1 MKKKIIKI
9 SFVLVLIMCFAFSA
23 KIFAASV
30 NITGDGSASPG
41 GTVNLKVGGS
51 FTGRVNVNVSNGSGN
66 TSLWIENNTATIS
79 VKVGNSGSTVVTA
92 TTTEGTSDAS
102 GNEIGVISG
111 SKTISIVQPTPVQ
124 PSNPT
129 PAPAPSNN
137 NTSNNTNTNK
147 NTNVATNNT
156 NKNTSSNTNKST
168 TNSNAKDSNVY
179 LSTLQV
185 NKEGLT
191 PNFNKYK
198 TSYAITVGE
207 DVGSLNVTA
216 TPEVST
222 SKVSVSGNTDLKN
235 GDNKIYVTVTAE
247 NGSKRVYTITVTKT
261 GDPVKSNSYLEN
273 LIVENATMSP
283 EFSKEVFEYDCG
295 TVGASVKNL
304 KILAFGENENVKVEI
319 IGNDELKEGEN
330 TITVKVTS
338 EDGTTTKEYT
348 IKVKKDSSIVEEDKT
363 EEINALENTD
373 NNGFKAKIKRI
384 LDKLKN
390 NWLLI
395 LMYVFCLLEFFEI
408 IYLYRRQGKKTTKTT
423 KKDEENIDANKKR
436 AGANKFK
443 E

>member
-1 MKKKIIKI
+1 MNKIKKRIVFAI
-9 SFVLVLIMCFAFSA
+9 SICIFCLICISS
-23 KIFAASV
+23 ISAASIGMSINKSSATV
-30 NITGDGSASPG
+30 GDSFSVSISGINGKVSITSSSNVSLSNAGVVFVDGAMTISGKANSSG
-41 GTVNLKVGGS
+41 NGTVTVTPIDVTTTS
-51 FTGRVNVNVSNGSGN
+51 AEPEVVTTPRSVSISIKEKAQPQPQVQPQQPAQNNSSSKATQN
-66 TSLWIENNTATIS
+66 NNAVNNTTQNKS
-79 VKVGNSGSTVVTA
+79 QT
-92 TTTEGTSDAS
+92 
-102 GNEIGVISG
+102 
-111 SKTISIVQPTPVQ
+111 
-124 PSNPT
+124 
-129 PAPAPSNN
+129 NN
-137 NTSNNTNTNK
+137 NN
-147 NTNVATNNT
+147 
-156 NKNTSSNTNKST
+156 SS
-168 TNSNAKDSNVY
+168 KDSNVY
-179 LSTLQV
+179 LSNLQV

-373 NNGFKAKIKRI
+373 NNGFKAKIKRL

-390 NWLLI
+390 NWLLV

-423 KKDEENIDANKKR
+423 KKDEENTDANKKR

>member
-1 MKKKIIKI
+1 MKKKIIKF
-9 SFVLVLIMCFAFSA
+9 SFVLVLVICFAFSA

-51 FTGRVNVNVSNGSGN
+51 FTGRVNVSVSNGSGN

-102 GNEIGVISG
+102 GNDVGVISG

-129 PAPAPSNN
+129 PAPAPAPSNN
-137 NTSNNTNTNK
+137 NTSNNTNTNS
-147 NTNVATNNT
+147 NNT
-156 NKNTSSNTNKST
+156 ARNNTSNNTNKST
-168 TNSNAKDSNVY
+168 TNNTTKDSNVY

-191 PNFNKYK
+191 PNFNKFK

-207 DVGSLNVTA
+207 DVSSLNVTA
-216 TPEVST
+216 TPEVAT

-283 EFSKEVFEYDCG
+283 AFSKEVFEYDCG
-295 TVGASVKNL
+295 TVGASVENL
-304 KILAFGENENVKVEI
+304 KILAFGENEKVKVEI
-319 IGNDELKEGEN
+319 TGNDKLKEGDN

-338 EDGTTTKEYT
+338 EDGTTTKEYV
-348 IKVKKDSSIVEEDKT
+348 IKVKKDSSIVEDEKT

-373 NNGFKAKIKRI
+373 NNGFKSKIKK
-384 LDKLKN
+384 LLEKLKN
-390 NWLLI
+390 NWLLV
-395 LMYVFCLLEFFEI
+395 LMYVFCLLEFLEI
-408 IYLYRRQGKKTTKTT
+408 IYLYRRQGKKENKDP
-423 KKDEENIDANKKR
+423 KKEDENEDTNKKR
-436 AGANKFK
+436 AGANKFN

>member
-1 MKKKIIKI
+1 MNKIKKRIVFAI
-9 SFVLVLIMCFAFSA
+9 SICIFCLICISS
-23 KIFAASV
+23 ISAASIGMSINKSSATV
-30 NITGDGSASPG
+30 GDSFSVSISGINGKVSITSSSNVSLSNAGVVFVDGAMTISGKANSSG
-41 GTVNLKVGGS
+41 NGTVTVTPIDVTTTS
-51 FTGRVNVNVSNGSGN
+51 AEPEVVTTPRSVSISIKEKAQPQPQVQPQQPAQNNSSSKATQN
-66 TSLWIENNTATIS
+66 NNAVNNTTQNKS
-79 VKVGNSGSTVVTA
+79 QT
-92 TTTEGTSDAS
+92 
-102 GNEIGVISG
+102 
-111 SKTISIVQPTPVQ
+111 
-124 PSNPT
+124 
-129 PAPAPSNN
+129 NN
-137 NTSNNTNTNK
+137 NN
-147 NTNVATNNT
+147 
-156 NKNTSSNTNKST
+156 SS
-168 TNSNAKDSNVY
+168 KDSNVY
-179 LSTLQV
+179 LSNLQV

-373 NNGFKAKIKRI
+373 NNGFKAKIKRL

-390 NWLLI
+390 NWLLV

-408 IYLYRRQGKKTTKTT
+408 IYLYRRQGKKTTNTT
-423 KKDEENIDANKKR
+423 KKDEENTDANKKR

>member
-1 MKKKIIKI
+1 MKKIKVIFI
-9 SFVLVLIMCFAFSA
+9 SLLFLFIFTGMISLNNIYGVSSTISGGNVNQGNQITVKVSFSGDVCAANFNLSYDKSKLELVSGDPNFAWVEGENLPVYTFKA
-23 KIFAASV
+23 KSDATGNASISLSGQASDTSYIKYPLTGNGNI
-30 NITGDGSASPG
+30 NITAKQNESS
-41 GTVNLKVGGS
+41 NS
-51 FTGRVNVNVSNGSGN
+51 NVNSN
-66 TSLWIENNTATIS
+66 T
-79 VKVGNSGSTVVTA
+79 K
-92 TTTEGTSDAS
+92 
-102 GNEIGVISG
+102 
-111 SKTISIVQPTPVQ
+111 
-124 PSNPT
+124 
-129 PAPAPSNN
+129 NN
-137 NTSNNTNTNK
+137 NTTAVNK
-147 NTNVATNNT
+147 SV
-156 NKNTSSNTNKST
+156 NKST
-168 TNSNAKDSNVY
+168 STQNNNTVSNIQEKDSNVY
-179 LSTLQV
+179 LSNLQV

-207 DVGSLNVTA
+207 DVSSLNVIA
-216 TPEVST
+216 TPEVAT
-222 SKVSVSGNTDLKN
+222 SKVSISGNTELKN

-247 NGSKRVYTITVTKT
+247 NGSKRIYTITVTKT

-319 IGNDELKEGEN
+319 IGNDELKDGEN

-338 EDGTTTKEYT
+338 EDGTTTKEYV
-348 IKVKKDSSIVEEDKT
+348 IKVKKDSSIVEEEKT

-373 NNGFKAKIKRI
+373 NNGFKTKIKKL

-390 NWLLI
+390 NWLLV

-408 IYLYRRQGKKTTKTT
+408 IYLYRRQGKKDIKDN
-423 KKDEENIDANKKR
+423 KKEDENADKNKKR
-436 AGANKFK
+436 AGANKFS

>member
-1 MKKKIIKI
+1 MKKKIIKF
-9 SFVLVLIMCFAFSA
+9 SFVLVLVICFAFSA

-51 FTGRVNVNVSNGSGN
+51 FTGRVNVSVSNGSGN

-102 GNEIGVISG
+102 GNDVGVISG

-124 PSNPT
+124 PSNTTPA

-137 NTSNNTNTNK
+137 NTSNNTNN
-147 NTNVATNNT
+147 NSNNT
-156 NKNTSSNTNKST
+156 ARNNTSNNTNKST
-168 TNSNAKDSNVY
+168 TNNTTKDSNVY

-191 PNFNKYK
+191 PNFNKFK

-207 DVGSLNVTA
+207 DVSSLNVTA
-216 TPEVST
+216 TPEVAT

-283 EFSKEVFEYDCG
+283 AFSKEVFEYDCG
-295 TVGASVKNL
+295 TVGASVENL
-304 KILAFGENENVKVEI
+304 KILAFGENEKVKVEI
-319 IGNDELKEGEN
+319 TGNDKLKEGDN

-338 EDGTTTKEYT
+338 EDGTTTKEYV
-348 IKVKKDSSIVEEDKT
+348 IKVKKDSSIVEEEKT

-373 NNGFKAKIKRI
+373 NNGFKSKIKK
-384 LDKLKN
+384 LLEKLKN
-390 NWLLI
+390 NWLLV
-395 LMYVFCLLEFFEI
+395 LMYVFCLLEFLEI
-408 IYLYRRQGKKTTKTT
+408 IYLYRRQGKKEIKDP
-423 KKDEENIDANKKR
+423 KKEDENEDTNKKR
-436 AGANKFK
+436 AGANKFN

>member
-1 MKKKIIKI
+1 MKKKIIKF
-9 SFVLVLIMCFAFSA
+9 SFVLVLVICFAFSA

-51 FTGRVNVNVSNGSGN
+51 FTGRVNVSVSNGSGN

-102 GNEIGVISG
+102 GNDVGVISG

-129 PAPAPSNN
+129 PAPAPAPSNN
-137 NTSNNTNTNK
+137 NTSNNTNTNNN
-147 NTNVATNNT
+147 NTARNNTSNNT
-156 NKNTSSNTNKST
+156 NKT
-168 TNSNAKDSNVY
+168 TNNTAKDSNVY

-191 PNFNKYK
+191 PNFNKFK

-207 DVGSLNVTA
+207 DVSSLNVTA

-283 EFSKEVFEYDCG
+283 AFSKEIFEYDCG
-295 TVGASVKNL
+295 TVGASVENL
-304 KILAFGENENVKVEI
+304 KILAFGENEKVKVEI
-319 IGNDELKEGEN
+319 TGNDKLKEGDN

-338 EDGTTTKEYT
+338 EDGTTTKEYV
-348 IKVKKDSSIVEEDKT
+348 IKVKKDSSIVEEEKT
-363 EEINALENTD
+363 EEINALENID
-373 NNGFKAKIKRI
+373 NNGFKSKIKK
-384 LDKLKN
+384 LLEKLKN
-390 NWLLI
+390 NWLLV
-395 LMYVFCLLEFFEI
+395 LMYVFCLLEFLEI
-408 IYLYRRQGKKTTKTT
+408 IYLYRRQGKKENKDP
-423 KKDEENIDANKKR
+423 KKEDENEDTNKKR
-436 AGANKFK
+436 AGANKFN